1 MTIKESDDLLAD
13 LEQFPSMTMPI
24 DEEVLDTMSPEDLI
38 QIAVIAQG
46 TIAAT
51 KLLLDNIKQR
61 LNGLRDLGLVEDKV
75 LSPVGTASFQV
86 RETWQYTPAVKE
98 LQDME
103 ILEGLATKKT
113 SASWTIRAIKP
124 KSK

>member
-1 MTIKESDDLLAD
+1 MESNDFLAE
-13 LEQFPSMTMPI
+13 LEQFPDITMPI
-24 DEEVLDTMSPEDLI
+24 EEEVLDTLSPEDLI
-38 QIAVIAQG
+38 RIAIIAQS
-46 TIAAT
+46 TVATT
-51 KLLLDNIKQR
+51 KLLIDNIKQR

-113 SASWTIRAIKP
+113 STSWTIRAIKP
-124 KSK
+124 KRK